1 MEPIIFT
8 IFWAAVGI
16 AILYFVVRE
25 AVKAGIKDA
34 YGDLNVY
41 LRNLIT
47 NGINEADWSGQGTEE
62 VGQQKQKEEKKLDR

>member
-8 IFWAAVGI
+8 VFWAAVGI

-41 LRNLIT
+41 LRNLVT
-47 NGINEADWSGQGTEE
+47 NAINEANQPEQNME
-62 VGQQKQKEEKKLDR
+62 AAEQQEQKDEKKA